1 MVPSQSSYYLL
12 TPKLHNSRES
22 LTIATL
28 QKEPATLASRQAD
41 GLPLARLAAQT
52 AEAMRGKDT
61 VVLDMTASTPIVDY
75 FVITTATSA
84 RQMKSM
90 AAEINAK
97 LKAEGSRR
105 LGVEGED
112 STQWLLM
119 DFGDVVL
126 HVFSPEAR
134 ALYDLE
140 NLWAEAPRVDWQPAG
155 SVRAVPVDSDAERI

>member
-1 MVPSQSSYYLL
+1 MAL
-12 TPKLHNSRES
+12 
-22 LTIATL
+22 
-28 QKEPATLASRQAD
+28 
-41 GLPLARLAAQT
+41 LAAQT
-52 AEAMRGKDT
+52 AEAMRGKET
-61 VVLDMTASTPIVDY
+61 VVLDMTGSTPIVDY
-75 FVITTATSA
+75 FVITTATSG

-90 AAEINAK
+90 ASEINAK
-97 LKAEGSRR
+97 LKAAGSRR

-140 NLWAEAPRVDWQPAG
+140 NLWAEAPRVEWQQPA
-155 SVRAVPVDSDAERI
+155 VATV